1 MMNETFKSDTKSQG
15 RESVEK
21 YLPKSTSRLTSFLR
35 WSVLIAAVLLLN
47 FLLGKGFTEL
57 IEGQLDAG
65 LSSGVWVGVAALVV
79 YALLLAIP
87 FVPGVEIGIAL
98 LIMQGSVIA
107 PFVHAATVA
116 GLLISFAIGW
126 AFATTLPCK
135 FLDTM
140 GLHRACAFVDAMK
153 VMSRQERLE
162 YLNAAVPRWIGRWI
176 LRYRYVLLA
185 VLINLPGNSLIGG
198 GGGILLVA
206 GLSRLFSLPFILVTV
221 ILATAPVPL
230 ALWLIGVDILK

>member
-15 RESVEK
+15 QESAEK
-21 YLPKSTSRLTSFLR
+21 YSSKSTSRLTSLLR
-35 WSVLIAAVLLLN
+35 WSVLIAAILLLN

-65 LSSGVWVGVAALVV
+65 LSSGVWFGVAALVV

-98 LIMQGSVIA
+98 LIMQGPAIA

-126 AFATTLPCK
+126 AFATTLP
-135 FLDTM
+135 
-140 GLHRACAFVDAMK
+140 
-153 VMSRQERLE
+153 
-162 YLNAAVPRWIGRWI
+162 
-176 LRYRYVLLA
+176 
-185 VLINLPGNSLIGG
+185 
-198 GGGILLVA
+198 
-206 GLSRLFSLPFILVTV
+206 
-221 ILATAPVPL
+221 
-230 ALWLIGVDILK
+230 